1 MGGSVTYGKC
11 SPILAA
17 DSETVA
23 VSSATT
29 SYNVSFP
36 TVTRGRGTIRYSL
49 SLEQSGTGAS
59 LTSVNANGRAA
70 TISGMYAGGRFQVTC
85 AATNRGK
92 QIVNTV
98 KTVVVNEGNPSMSAN
113 TKTTLA
119 SGTTSTSLSF
129 NAATGGTGDY
139 TYAMVKTAGSAGT
152 LTSNVDGRTGT
163 LSDLSD
169 GDMSVVTCTATDS
182 AGRTA
187 QSTKAYGVAIDPSYT
202 FAQWDVVETLKF
214 DEFPVASY
222 TATQTVEGK
231 TYTVA
236 TAGTPGTCTHSYDA
250 DGLNMTTT
258 ASVTGDSF
266 CLSIPLN
273 KDNFKNTETFIV
285 EAIMKLD
292 GCTSTSGVMM
302 LVSSATTVN
311 TNNQFGIQLDG
322 TGSNVGNIIMRKY
335 TASTLTLGST
345 AVTTFAANTWY
356 SIQLIIMQ
364 GSICYAS
371 ISQSDSFLNG
381 YSYNTSDTIGGGAY
395 TQTIGGVAITTGT
408 VQPGPF
414 RTNMKLNFITYA
426 GNHKLTVRE
435 VQVLRATRPVQG

>member
-17 DSETVA
+17 DSETIA
-23 VSSATT
+23 VPSTTT

-36 TVTRGRGTIRYSL
+36 TVVKGRGTIRYSL

-59 LTSVNANGRAA
+59 LTSVNSNGRSA

-98 KTVVVNEGNPSMSAN
+98 KTIVVNEGNPSMSAN

-129 NAATGGTGDY
+129 NAATGGTGTY
-139 TYAMVKTAGSAGT
+139 TYAMAKTAGSAGT
-152 LTSNVDGRTGT
+152 LSVDAGGRTGT
-163 LSDLSD
+163 LSGLSD
-169 GDMSVVTCTATDS
+169 GDMSVIACTVTDS

-187 QSTKAYGVAIDPSYT
+187 QAFKAYGVAIDPSYT
-202 FAQWDVVETLKF
+202 FAAWDVVETLKF
-214 DEFPVASY
+214 NEFPVASY
-222 TATQTVEGK
+222 TTTQSVEGK
-231 TYTVA
+231 TYTVS
-236 TAGTPGTCTHSYDA
+236 TFGTPGTCTHSYDA

-258 ASVTGDSF
+258 ASTTGDSF
-266 CLSIPLN
+266 ILSIPLN

-285 EAIMKLD
+285 EAIVKLD
-292 GCTSTSGVMM
+292 GCTSTSGAIM
-302 LVSSATTVN
+302 LVSSSATTN
-311 TNNQFGIQLDG
+311 ANNQFGIQFDG
-322 TGSNVGNIIMRKY
+322 TGTNVGNIIMRKY
-335 TASTLTLGST
+335 TASTLSVGAT

-356 SIQLIIMQ
+356 SVQIIVMQ

-395 TQTIGGVAITTGT
+395 TQTIAGIAIGTGV
-408 VQPGPF
+408 VQPGP
-414 RTNMKLNFITYA
+414 
-426 GNHKLTVRE
+426 
-435 VQVLRATRPVQG
+435 